1 MNSLLQKLVE
11 ELAPLAS
18 IGPDDDG
25 METAEHYVINH
36 FNPARTY
43 QQNVEHI
50 SQIISE
56 DQ

>member
-1 MNSLLQKLVE
+1 MKTLQQTLVE

-18 IGPDDDG
+18 LGSDDG
-25 METAEHYVINH
+25 MEMAEHYVINH
-36 FNPARTY
+36 FDPARTY

>member
-1 MNSLLQKLVE
+1 MKTLQQTLVE

-18 IGPDDDG
+18 LGSDDG
-25 METAEHYVINH
+25 MEMAEHYVTSY
-36 FNPARTY
+36 FDPARSY
-43 QQNVEHI
+43 QQNVEYI